1 MLRERRGSQC
11 QIGLGQK
18 YPQYS
23 PKENGPNNK
32 MNAFNVLL
40 IVMILVYGPFDI
52 SWQELGRPIFLEGV
66 FGLTHFFRHC
76 RLFINN
82 FKVTKEFVDSCYSEC
97 ATESSSLLCPSYG
110 H

>member
-40 IVMILVYGPFDI
+40 IVMILVYGPFDV

-66 FGLTHFFRHC
+66 FGLTQ
-76 RLFINN
+76 LQ
-82 FKVTKEFVDSCYSEC
+82 KPPLTS
-97 ATESSSLLCPSYG
+97 TG
-110 H
+110 